1 MSTECLPT
9 HVYSL
14 YETAQ
19 ILGVSEYTVRRYVRD
34 GKLKAANYAGANTQR
49 RVMGSQIISLIE
61 DGYGT
66 EARRRESCR

>member
-9 HVYSL
+9 HVYNL
-14 YETAQ
+14 HETAQ

-49 RVMGSQIISLIE
+49 RVMGSQIISLME
-61 DGYGT
+61 DGDG
-66 EARRRESCR
+66 AHGPQ